1 MIALVTGAHGFI
13 GGWLAERLLDRGARV
28 VVPAR
33 HGSGDSRFVDEGLA
47 DRCDVAA
54 ASLLDLPSLI
64 RVVNEFEVDTVFHLA
79 AQTTVGAAAEAPL
92 DTWEANVRGTY
103 NLLEACRLAG
113 AGRDVRAVVA
123 SSYHAYGV
131 HDGRPYREDFA
142 LGATRTYDAS
152 KACADL
158 LARCYARSWD
168 MPVAVTRLANV
179 YGGGDLDFS
188 RLLPDAA
195 RAIARGEAPVI
206 RSDGTPQRDFLYVE
220 DAVDAYLAVAES
232 LDRPELRGRAWNAG
246 SGTSVAIADVV
257 RGLVAASGAGV
268 EPEIV
273 GVPRPGDV
281 DRQQLDSTAARD
293 ELGWEPRW
301 DLESGLRETYA
312 WYERHFG

>member
-13 GGWLAERLLDRGARV
+13 GSWLAERLLARGARV
-28 VVPAR
+28 VVPR
-33 HGSGDSRFVDEGLA
+33 RYGSGDSRFVDEGLA

-64 RVVNEFEVDTVFHLA
+64 RVVNEYEVDTVFHLA

-92 DTWEANVRGTY
+92 ATWEANVRGTY
-103 NLLEACRLAG
+103 NLLEACRLADG
-113 AGRDVRAVVA
+113 GRDVRVVVA
-123 SSYHAYGV
+123 SSYHAYGA

-142 LGATRTYDAS
+142 LSATRTYDAS

-158 LARCYARSWD
+158 LARCYARTWD

-195 RAIARGEAPVI
+195 RAIAHGEPPVI
-206 RSDGTPQRDFLYVE
+206 RSDGTPERDFLYVE
-220 DAVDAYLAVAES
+220 DAVDAYVAVADS
-232 LDRPELRGRAWNAG
+232 LERPELRGRAWNAG
-246 SGTSVAIADVV
+246 SGRSVAIADVV
-257 RGLVAASGAGV
+257 RGLVAASGADV
-268 EPEIV
+268 EPEIQ

-281 DRQQLDSTAARD
+281 DRQYLDSTAARD

-301 DLESGLRETYA
+301 DLDGGLRRTYA